1 MVSATI
7 PWVSS
12 KLEVAVL
19 GARGERYVL
28 FTWVPGFLGFWVY
41 GVPRWLKLDAV
52 HRTYS
57 GGPSVASG
65 QCARLKLHLF

>member
-7 PWVSS
+7 PLVSS

-28 FTWVPGFLGFWVY
+28 RTWVPGFLGSWVP
-41 GVPRWLKLDAV
+41 GFLGLWGRWLILDAV
-52 HRTYS
+52 HRPTVV
-57 GGPSVASG
+57 G
-65 QCARLKLHLF
+65 HLWRQVSLQG

>member
-1 MVSATI
+1 MVSATT
-7 PWVSS
+7 PLVSS

-41 GVPRWLKLDAV
+41 GVP
-52 HRTYS
+52 TYL
-57 GGPSVASG
+57 G
-65 QCARLKLHLF
+65 R

>member
-7 PWVSS
+7 PLVSS

-28 FTWVPGFLGFWVY
+28 RTWVPGFLGFLNLW
-41 GVPRWLKLDAV
+41 GRRLILDAV

-65 QCARLKLHLF
+65 QSARLKLHLF